1 MSSSKSRIGSGKVYL
16 VGAGPGDLGL
26 VTLRA
31 KECIENADVI
41 VYDHLA
47 NPETLGWARDDAEI
61 IDAGKTPGESRISQ
75 NEINELLIE
84 KAREGKQV
92 VRLKGGDPF
101 VFGRGAEEAQVIA
114 DAGIPFE
121 IVPGITSSIAGPA
134 YAGIPITHRAHNSH
148 VTFFT
153 GHEDPAKMKSAI
165 DYAALAKLGGT
176 QVMLMGVER
185 LGPITS
191 EMMKHGVRSDLPV
204 ALIRWATTGQQET
217 LTGTL
222 ADIAQKAVANDFA
235 APAVAV
241 FGEVVALRD
250 KLNWYETR
258 PLLGKRI
265 VVTRTRKQASV
276 LSGKLRALGAH
287 VIELPTIRIEPPSDL
302 REFAELVQDAHIYD
316 WIVFTSANGVDGF
329 FDIFFKLYDDA
340 REIGGARIAAI
351 GPATAQRVK
360 DFHLHVDLQPK
371 EFVAEEI
378 VREFKKQGSVENLKI
393 LLVRAE
399 KARDVLPKGLSAL
412 GAIVDEAFAY
422 RTVPETRDIS
432 GARRQLAKDGADLI
446 TFTSSSTVENFLALG
461 HTVAERNA
469 SCQHRSN
476 HVADCARPWFE
487 DRRRS
492 SATRYR
498 RSGGRDRR
506 ILCRESCRKVKR
518 GKSPRS
524 NTALRRATFFNF
536 RNILTFNCR
545 LVYGLNR
552 NLVRPRFALAF
563 ALRRCFCE
571 GVSKARKRRTS
582 SRMPSASS
590 LFFNRFSAR
599 STGSPLRTIT
609 SGIINHS

>member
-1 MSSSKSRIGSGKVYL
+1 MSMSKRGKVYL

-31 KECIENADVI
+31 KEYIENADVI

-47 NPETLGWARDDAEI
+47 NPETLAWARDDAEI
-61 IDAGKTPGESRISQ
+61 IYAGKERGEPQKNSQ
-75 NEINELLIE
+75 LSQLEINALLIE

-134 YAGIPITHRAHNSH
+134 YAGIPMTHRAHNSH

-153 GHEDPAKMKSAI
+153 GHEDPAKAESAI

-185 LGPITS
+185 LGSITN
-191 EMMKHGVRSDLPV
+191 ELIKHGARGDLPV
-204 ALIRWATTGQQET
+204 ALVRWATTGQQET

-222 ADIAQKAVANDFA
+222 QDIAQKAEASGFE

-241 FGEVVALRD
+241 FGEVVALRE
-250 KLNWYETR
+250 KLNWYERR

-316 WIVFTSANGVDGF
+316 WIVFTSANGVEAF
-329 FDIFFKLYDDA
+329 FNIFFKLYDDA

-351 GPATAQRVK
+351 GPATAQRVR
-360 DFHLHVDLQPK
+360 DFHLHVDLQPE
-371 EFVAEEI
+371 EFVAEDV
-378 VREFKKQGSVENLKI
+378 VRVFKQQGSIENLKI

-399 KARDVLPKGLSAL
+399 KARDLLPKELSAL
-412 GAIVDEAFAY
+412 GAIVDQAFAY
-422 RTVPETRDIS
+422 RTVPETRDTS
-432 GARRQLAKDGADLI
+432 GARRQLAEDGADLI

-461 HTVAERNA
+461 LPWPKGMQVA
-469 SCQHRSN
+469 SIG
-476 HVADCARPWFE
+476 P
-487 DRRRS
+487 
-492 SATRYR
+492 
-498 RSGGRDRR
+498 
-506 ILCRESCRKVKR
+506 
-518 GKSPRS
+518 
-524 NTALRRATFFNF
+524 
-536 RNILTFNCR
+536 
-545 LVYGLNR
+545 
-552 NLVRPRFALAF
+552 
-563 ALRRCFCE
+563 
-571 GVSKARKRRTS
+571 
-582 SRMPSASS
+582 
-590 LFFNRFSAR
+590 
-599 STGSPLRTIT
+599 IT
-609 SGIINHS
+609 SRTARDNGLKVDIEARRHDIDGLVQAIREFFEKS